1 MLRMIFFDTQ
11 KECKELKERVRE
23 DGIVVVSC
31 FFEWQSADDLLEIVQ
46 KYKWKVSDCLLITN
60 QESHRQMAWSLG
72 MAVVGCI
79 EEGFEIPK
87 TEVLLESLEEIS
99 VHYLNKV
106 YCHAN
111 GLPAKIVETKRC
123 YIREL
128 TKEDIGCLYEILE
141 EEEVAKFLPKKL
153 DTKEEEIQK
162 WVQYVSFVYSFFEYG
177 YWGVFF
183 KETNELIGKA
193 GFQEGS
199 CPLEAG
205 YVIKSDFWGNGL
217 ATEILSA
224 LIVYAKEELDCNE
237 VIVRIEETN
246 IASLKVAKK
255 CGFYDTKQEEIV
267 EQQDSTQR
275 RVKIFQCTM

>member
-1 MLRMIFFDTQ
+1 MILFDTQ
-11 KECKELKERVRE
+11 KECKELKERVRAE
-23 DGIVVVSC
+23 GIVVVSC
-31 FFEWQSADDLLEIVQ
+31 FCEWKNADDLLEIVQ
-46 KYKWKVSDCLLITN
+46 KYEWNVSESLLITN
-60 QESHRQMAWSLG
+60 QERHRQMAQSLG

-79 EEGFEIPK
+79 EAGFEVPK
-87 TEVLLESLEEIS
+87 TEVLLECLEEIS

-111 GLPAKIVETKRC
+111 GFPARIVETRRC

-128 TKEDIGCLYEILE
+128 TKEDIICLYEILE
-141 EEEVAKFLPKKL
+141 EKEVEKFLPKKL
-153 DTKEEEIQK
+153 DTKEEEIEK
-162 WVQYVSFVYSFFEYG
+162 WIQYVSFVYSFFEYG
-177 YWGVFF
+177 YWGVFW

-199 CPLEAG
+199 WPLEAG
-205 YVIKSDFWGNGL
+205 YVIKYDFWGQGL

-237 VIVRIEETN
+237 IVVRIEETN

-255 CGFYDTKQEEIV
+255 CGFYDRNQEEIV
-267 EQQDSTQR
+267 EQEDGTQR
-275 RVKIFQCTM
+275 KVKIFQCTM